1 MSKRRA
7 SGSGALLKWRKD
19 GQVVGWIGVADL
31 GIVDG
36 KRRRQKVYG
45 KTQAEVQKR
54 LGEILHKKDAGT
66 LPKPGRL
73 TVADWLATWLKG
85 LDRRPRTVEHYES
98 NVRLHIVPLIGSKVL
113 GKLTASDVEAM
124 LAKLREQGSAP
135 RSVHHARAVLRN
147 ALKKAVRNRLVP
159 YNVAAES
166 DAPKVPHEEM
176 KTFDRDQVRQLLEAL
191 KGSPLQALFVLAVG
205 LGIRE
210 GELLGLRWKDI
221 DMDRGILHVT
231 RALQWI
237 HVKAGE
243 RQREPALVEPKSRTS
258 QRTLPLSAP
267 AVDVL
272 RAHRMRWANEKLRLG
287 DRWLND
293 WDLVFVG
300 PQGEP
305 LHAKNVWREW
315 RRILK
320 AAELP
325 VIRPHDLRHTA
336 GTLLRE
342 QGVDIK
348 VIQETLGHSSIS
360 TTLDAYGH
368 VTPGLRELGVG
379 AQAAILGGA

>member
-7 SGSGALLKWRKD
+7 SGSGALLKWRRN
-19 GQVVGWIGVADL
+19 GEVIGWIGVADL
-31 GIVDG
+31 GVVDG

-45 KTQAEVQKR
+45 KTQAEVQDR
-54 LGEILHKKDAGT
+54 LGEILHHKKRGT

-73 TVADWLATWLKG
+73 TVADWLAIWLRG
-85 LDRRPRTVEHYES
+85 LDRRPRTIEHYES

-113 GKLTASDVEAM
+113 GKLTASDVEQM
-124 LAKLREQGSAP
+124 LAELRKQGAAP

-176 KTFDRDQVRQLLEAL
+176 KTFDLDQVRQLLEGL
-191 KGSPLQALFVLAVG
+191 KSSPLEALFVLAVG

-210 GELLGLRWKDI
+210 GELLGLRWKDV
-221 DMDRGILHVT
+221 DLDRGILHVA
-231 RALQWI
+231 RALQWLR
-237 HVKAGE
+237 VEGE
-243 RQREPALVEPKSRTS
+243 HRREATLVEPKSKTS
-258 QRTLPLSAP
+258 RRTLPLSAP
-267 AVDVL
+267 AVAIL
-272 RAHRMRWANEKLRLG
+272 RQHRVRVSDLLG
-287 DRWLND
+287 LPAVQPEA
-293 WDLVFVG
+293 LVFTG
-300 PQGEP
+300 SAGEP
-305 LHAKNVWREW
+305 LHAKSVWREW
-315 RRILK
+315 RRILN

-360 TTLDAYGH
+360 TTLDTYGH
-368 VTPGLRELGVG
+368 VTPGLREQAVG
-379 AQAAILGGA
+379 AQAAILGG

>member
-7 SGSGALLKWRKD
+7 AAGSGSLLKWRKD
-19 GQVVGWIGVADL
+19 GQVVGWIGVMDL
-31 GIVDG
+31 GVVDG
-36 KRRRQKVYG
+36 KRKRQKFYA
-45 KTQAEVQKR
+45 KTQAEAQKR
-54 LGEILHKKDAGT
+54 LTDHLAKKEAGT

-73 TVADWLATWLKG
+73 TVAEWLATWLSG
-85 LDRRPRTVEHYES
+85 LDKRPRTIEHYES
-98 NVRLHIVPLIGSKVL
+98 NIRLHIVPLIGSKVL
-113 GKLTASDVEAM
+113 GKLTASDVEQM
-124 LAKLREQGSAP
+124 LAELRKRGAAP

-176 KTFDRDQVRQLLEAL
+176 KTFDLDQVRQLLEGL
-191 KGSPLQALFVLAVG
+191 KGSRLEALFVLAVG

-210 GELLGLRWKDI
+210 GEVTGLRWKDV
-221 DMDRGILHVT
+221 DLDRGTLHVA
-231 RALQWI
+231 RALQWLR
-237 HVKAGE
+237 VEGE
-243 RQREPALVEPKSRTS
+243 RRREATLVEPKSKTS
-258 QRTLPLSAP
+258 RRTLPLSAP
-267 AVDVL
+267 AVNAL
-272 RAHRMRWANEKLRLG
+272 RQHRVRVSDLLG
-287 DRWLND
+287 LPAVQPDALI
-293 WDLVFVG
+293 FTG
-300 PQGEP
+300 QAGEP

-360 TTLDAYGH
+360 TTLDTYGH
-368 VTPGLRELGVG
+368 VTPGLREQAVG
-379 AQAAILGGA
+379 AQAAILGG